1 MHNLKFILKK
11 IFRFILAFL
20 LFYLS
25 YWALERFNDNWKGV
39 LIGVNKQKQVCT
51 IIQKDFFSKET
62 SFDCTYVEN
71 VDAKFIKRAS
81 RNYLSYNVQLPCM
94 TKQGW
99 LQVYKYGTSQPFPP
113 RWIYKKF
120 NENNEKENLNSFMLH
135 LKRDEY
141 WKSFYFYFDLVLFV
155 IMIFASILFLY
166 GAITYKEE
174 SKIE

>member
-1 MHNLKFILKK
+1 MQNLKFILKK
-11 IFRFILAFL
+11 IFLFLFAFL
-20 LFYLS
+20 MFYLS
-25 YWALERFNDNWKGV
+25 FCALEKFNDNWKVV

-51 IIQKDFFSKET
+51 IIQKDFFNKET

-174 SKIE
+174 SRIE